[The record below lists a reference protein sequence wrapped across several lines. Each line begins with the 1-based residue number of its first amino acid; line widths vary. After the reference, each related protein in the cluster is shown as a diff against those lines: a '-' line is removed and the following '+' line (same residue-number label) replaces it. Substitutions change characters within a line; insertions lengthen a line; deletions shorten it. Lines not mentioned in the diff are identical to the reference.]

1 MIKSIVI
8 LVIMVLINA
17 GMVFAIFRITKRTS
31 DNLRRFFLDNAGD
44 LFKGVEHSEQVTNTS
59 EEKIIE
65 VEKEKPIY
73 QMNESMVAD
82 YKYTTFK
89 EDYKSLRNEIEKGLN
104 KEDIILNVIDEN
116 EGNDKNKFGKA
127 ISKIN
132 EELDFDT
139 IYQLSTVPSE
149 KQVEILNDV
158 FEDKQKE
165 FLQDYISKLD
175 KEFSITDFYNYVQ
188 DQSKLLDENYYVKT
202 GWNEDNFDDLNNKVV
217 TVHDEEITEGIK
229 VVHKNKLYDYSI

>member
-31 DNLRRFFLDNAGD
+31 DNMRKFFLDNAGD

-65 VEKEKPIY
+65 VEKEKPVY
-73 QMNESMVAD
+73 QMNETTVAD

-89 EDYKSLRNEIEKGLN
+89 EDYKNLRNEIQKGLN
-104 KEDIILNVIDEN
+104 KEDIILGVIDEN
-116 EGNDKNKFGKA
+116 EGNDKSKFAKA
-127 ISKIN
+127 ISKIS

-139 IYQLSTVPSE
+139 IYELSTIPSS
-149 KQVEILNDV
+149 KQIEILNEV
-158 FEDKQKE
+158 FDEKQKE
-165 FLQDYISKLD
+165 FLVDYINNLD
-175 KEFSITDFYNYVQ
+175 KEFGITDFYNYVQ
-188 DQSKLLDENYYVKT
+188 DQAKLLDENYYVKT
-202 GWNEDNFDDLNNKVV
+202 GWDEDNFDDLDKKVV